1 MNILFVGDI
10 VSKPG
15 REALALYLPKIKAQY
30 AIDFTI
36 VNGENAAHGK
46 GISPRIY
53 QQLVDLGVDAITMG
67 NHFMSKS
74 LPTGFYESATKM
86 IRPLNIHPSAAG
98 CGSRVFDCQG
108 TPIRVTNLLGRAY
121 MNELEP
127 TNPFDALESLL
138 TQANEPIH
146 IVDFHGEAT
155 GEKNAF
161 CWYFDGK
168 VSAILGTHTHVQ
180 TADERIFPLQTA
192 FISDVGMTGPY
203 NGVIGAKIENMI
215 QRAKT
220 NLGAKYEVADGQG
233 QLNAVVLNIDKKS
246 GKALSITRLFMKPEE
261 A

>member
-1 MNILFVGDI
+1 
-10 VSKPG
+10 
-15 REALALYLPKIKAQY
+15 
-30 AIDFTI
+30 
-36 VNGENAAHGK
+36 
-46 GISPRIY
+46 
-53 QQLVDLGVDAITMG
+53 
-67 NHFMSKS
+67 
-74 LPTGFYESATKM
+74 M

-98 CGSRVFDCQG
+98 LGSRVFECHSKK
-108 TPIRVTNLLGRAY
+108 IRVTNLLGRAY

-138 TQANEPIH
+138 IAVDEPIH

-161 CWYFDGK
+161 CWYFDGM
-168 VSAILGTHTHVQ
+168 VSAIIGTHTHVQ
-180 TADERIFPLQTA
+180 TADERIFPKQTA
-192 FISDVGMTGPY
+192 FISDVGMTGPF

-233 QLNAVVLNIDKKS
+233 QLNAVVLHIDENN
-246 GKALSITRLFMKPEE
+246 GKALSITRIFIKPEE